1 MEKHEKLR
9 QLFYYYRVK
18 GKIRNQKDFAKTIGV
33 DEGSVSKA
41 FQGNP
46 TYLYNVIRKTLNA
59 FTDINPDYLEGDSEV
74 MLKSEAESV
83 TPRNAITGEPIEA
96 EDKPVEDVEEV
107 QALPIVD
114 IDLMKQRDIN
124 TFDYV
129 DDNYDSLNKLRLG
142 KVMERT
148 TLVIQTYND
157 SMGQAIA
164 PTDYLFVQKLGNP
177 AHKIKEG
184 DVYYIDTKSRGG
196 IVRRCYYGSEPG
208 IIEGRADN
216 AQLYPT
222 VLIPENDIN
231 DIGVII
237 GSFRFALPSASEAIN
252 FAKQLNAKDEHIT
265 TLLGQ
270 LDKAGERADKAGER
284 HDKLLEL
291 LFTKLQ

>member
-1 MEKHEKLR
+1 MEKHEKLAYVINY
-9 QLFYYYRVK
+9 LKLKKVIK
-18 GKIRNQKDFAKTIGV
+18 TQKEFAKFIVV
-33 DEGSVSKA
+33 DEPSVTRA
-41 FQGNP
+41 LQGNES
-46 TYLYNVIRKTLNA
+46 YIGNVCKKTLFA
-59 FTDINPDYLEGDSEV
+59 FPDINPDFLLGDSEV

-96 EDKPVEDVEEV
+96 EEKPAEDVEEV
-107 QALPIVD
+107 QALPIVG

-157 SMGQAIA
+157 SMAQSIA
-164 PTDYLFVQKLGNP
+164 PTDFLFVQKLGNP

-208 IIEGRADN
+208 VIEGRADN

-222 VLIPENDIN
+222 VLIPEDDIN
-231 DIGVII
+231 DVGVII

-284 HDKLLEL
+284 ADRLMEL
-291 LFTKLQ
+291 LLTKFQ

>member
-1 MEKHEKLR
+1 MKIRKVVDYLRYNNFINSQQNLAEKLVVNR
-9 QLFYYYRVK
+9 STLSSA
-18 GKIRNQKDFAKTIGV
+18 IN
-33 DEGSVSKA
+33 
-41 FQGNP
+41 GNEKYMD
-46 TYLYNVIRKTLNA
+46 TVIRKLLFA
-59 FTDINPDYLEGDSEV
+59 FPDINPDFLLGDSEV

-96 EDKPVEDVEEV
+96 EDKPAEDVEEV
-107 QALPIVD
+107 QALPIVG

-157 SMGQAIA
+157 SMAQSIA
-164 PTDYLFVQKLGNP
+164 PTDFLFVQKLGNP

-208 IIEGRADN
+208 VIEGRADN

-222 VLIPENDIN
+222 VLIPEDDIN
-231 DIGVII
+231 DVGVII

-270 LDKAGERADKAGER
+270 LDRAGERADKAGER
-284 HDKLLEL
+284 ADRLIEMMMEQIK
-291 LFTKLQ
+291 K